1 MNAHSLMLEALKLA
15 EWGGTVALSVESKC
29 PVCGGLMTMSHRP
42 DCKLAAAIRAGEQE
56 ATYTCPVCGSENVR
70 EENYKYL
77 VCPDCVAPRDE
88 VVRAA
93 IAYAEAAIIAD
104 SYVPPD
110 DEKAKQIMYCVRS
123 KVAAHKRLIEAV
135 KKYKGEEDD
144 DGRGNADG
152 GSGGPEGNGVH
163 SG

>member
-1 MNAHSLMLEALKLA
+1 DDDERY
-15 EWGGTVALSVESKC
+15 C
-29 PVCGGLMTMSHRP
+29 PVCQNRQEAGHWSG
-42 DCKLAAAIRAGEQE
+42 CKLAAAIRAGEQE

-110 DEKAKQIMYCVRS
+110 DERAKQIMYFVRS
-123 KVAAHKRLIEAV
+123 KMAAHKRLFV
-135 KKYKGEEDD
+135 
-144 DGRGNADG
+144 R
-152 GSGGPEGNGVH
+152 
-163 SG
+163 

>member
-1 MNAHSLMLEALKLA
+1 MTQRSKYYHEDAVRGMLIAATKGREKDVSKWIDPELTIRPEVSAFARAVEEMLRRIDDISNHSRK
-15 EWGGTVALSVESKC
+15 
-29 PVCGGLMTMSHRP
+29 
-42 DCKLAAAIRAGEQE
+42 E

-77 VCPDCVAPRDE
+77 ACPDCVAPRDE

-93 IAYAEAAIIAD
+93 IAYAEAAMVAD

-110 DEKAKQIMYCVRS
+110 GEKAKQIMYCVRS

-135 KKYKGEEDD
+135 KKYKGE
-144 DGRGNADG
+144 
-152 GSGGPEGNGVH
+152 
-163 SG
+163 